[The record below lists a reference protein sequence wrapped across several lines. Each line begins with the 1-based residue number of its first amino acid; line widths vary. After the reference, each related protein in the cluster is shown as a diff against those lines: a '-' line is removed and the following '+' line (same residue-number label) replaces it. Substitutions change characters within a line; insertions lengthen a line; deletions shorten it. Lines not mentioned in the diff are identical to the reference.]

1 MRHLWGCGIR
11 SILWARGTCLPWSS
25 GPSTSPLAAMLGGSV
40 LFSLVVLLTAGA
52 QSVPTPKAQCEEL
65 LNAVLPMAKKL
76 LSAHGEFYPF
86 GASMKP
92 DGQIVQTAAYDGREH
107 PPSEPLIDLLRQ
119 SFRAQAKDGAIIA
132 SATIYDVRTMPPGAT
147 DKTDAVAVE
156 LDHRDSYS
164 VIVLFPYIITA
175 GTVQFGAAFAH
186 KGTFAIFGKHDG

>member
-1 MRHLWGCGIR
+1 MLR
-11 SILWARGTCLPWSS
+11 RG
-25 GPSTSPLAAMLGGSV
+25 V

-52 QSVPTPKAQCEEL
+52 QSVPTPKSQCEEL
-65 LNAVLPMAKKL
+65 LNAVLPMAKKF
-76 LSAHGEFYPF
+76 LSTHGEFYPF

-107 PPSEPLIDLLRQ
+107 PLSEPLIHLLRQ

-132 SATIYDVRTMPPGAT
+132 SATVYDIRTIPPGAT

-164 VIVLFPYIITA
+164 VIVLFPYSITA
-175 GTVQFGAAFAH
+175 GTVRFGAAFAH
-186 KGTFAIFGKHDG
+186 KGTFTIFGKHDG